1 MLVYEHERTERIIDR
16 LRRAETFCRTI
27 LMVTAVLAFGFG
39 AAYLSGAV
47 VGGILGAVLGF
58 LLSSAAA
65 GLLSA
70 SVEWKCQ
77 QLIALGALVEA
88 GKRQR

>member
-16 LRRAETFCRTI
+16 LRRAERFCRTI
-27 LMVTAVLAFGFG
+27 LIVTTVLAFGVG
-39 AAYLSGAV
+39 AAYVSGTVA
-47 VGGILGAVLGF
+47 GGLLGAVLGF

-70 SVEWKCQ
+70 SVESKCQ

-88 GKRQR
+88 GKRPR